1 MTTTHQSN
9 TRLNASN
16 LPSTIQ
22 CRILRSSKY
31 PALLVFSAQHRLPDR
46 SDESPRSIS
55 QVANPLMADTQDNAS
70 SSSSSCGVYTSSSV
84 PYTVLFKQG
93 DDVRQDEL
101 AVQLVRFM
109 DGALKG
115 AGMDLRL
122 VTYEV
127 LSLGPREV
135 RRTRCR

>member
-1 MTTTHQSN
+1 M
-9 TRLNASN
+9 
-16 LPSTIQ
+16 
-22 CRILRSSKY
+22 
-31 PALLVFSAQHRLPDR
+31 
-46 SDESPRSIS
+46 
-55 QVANPLMADTQDNAS
+55 ANPLMADTQDNAS
-70 SSSSSCGVYTSSSV
+70 SSSPSSSSCGVYTSSSV

-135 RRTRCR
+135 RRTRCRLMDT